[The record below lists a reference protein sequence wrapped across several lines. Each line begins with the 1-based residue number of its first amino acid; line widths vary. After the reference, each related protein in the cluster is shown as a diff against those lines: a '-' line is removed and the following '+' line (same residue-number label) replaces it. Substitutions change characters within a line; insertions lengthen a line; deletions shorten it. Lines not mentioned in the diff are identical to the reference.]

1 MPMYTYAA
9 MDGQG
14 KEQKGRIEAGNEN
27 EAASKLK
34 EQGLFPTNI
43 SEAKSS
49 GGGADKKK
57 SVKAKRAKS
66 KGMTL
71 NITFGAQ
78 KIKTKQLCTVTRQLA
93 TLLDAGLPLVRGIR
107 TLEKQAKEPALN
119 HVLNDVGNAVEGGLT
134 FSEALNGHP
143 KSFNKLYVNMIRAGE
158 ASGALEQVL
167 NRLAEFMEKSARLKS
182 KIKSA
187 LTYPLVV
194 LVIAL
199 TITSGLMVFIVPKF
213 AAIFSEMLSGEPLPG
228 LTAFVMKISD
238 FMTQQFL
245 LGVCIIVALVVIF
258 KMILKTKSGSYLFD
272 LIAINLPPFGGLV
285 TKTSV
290 ARFCSTLGTLMTS
303 GVSILNA
310 LQIVRD
316 TAGNEVVARAVQVVH
331 DAVKEGEGMTKPL
344 ESTQIFPA
352 MVVSMIEVGEET
364 GALPEMLSRI
374 SQTYEDE
381 VDDAVAAMTSLIE
394 PVMIVVL
401 AVVIGGI
408 VIALFLPLISLIE
421 NLGG

>member
-238 FMTQQFL
+238 FMTQQAI
-245 LGVCIIVALVVIF
+245 LGVCILVALVVIF

>member
-43 SEAKSS
+43 AEARTS
-49 GGGADKKK
+49 GGADKKK
-57 SVKAKRAKS
+57 GVKTKKAKK

-71 NITFGAQ
+71 NVTFGAQ

-93 TLLDAGLPLVRGIR
+93 TLLDAGLPLVRGLR

-187 LTYPLVV
+187 LTYPVVV

-199 TITSGLMVFIVPKF
+199 AITSGLMVFIVPKF
-213 AAIFSEMLSGEPLPG
+213 ATIFSEMLSGEPLPG
-228 LTAFVMKISD
+228 LTAFVMAISD
-238 FMTQQFL
+238 FMTQKFL
-245 LGVCIIVALVVIF
+245 LGVCILVVLVVIF
-258 KMILKTKSGSYLFD
+258 KMVLKTKSGSYLFD
-272 LIAINLPPFGGLV
+272 LIAIKMPPFGGLV

-290 ARFCSTLGTLMTS
+290 ARFCSTLGTLMSS
-303 GVSILNA
+303 GVSVLNA

-374 SQTYEDE
+374 SVTYEDE
-381 VDDAVAAMTSLIE
+381 VDNAVEAMTSLIE

-421 NLGG
+421 KLGG

>member
-107 TLEKQAKEPALN
+107 TLEKQAKDPALN

-187 LTYPLVV
+187 LTYPVVV

-213 AAIFSEMLSGEPLPG
+213 ATIFSEMLSGEPLPD
-228 LTAFVMKISD
+228 LTAFVMAISD
-238 FMTQQFL
+238 FMTQRFL
-245 LGVCIIVALVVIF
+245 LGVCILIALFVMF
-258 KMILKTKSGSYLFD
+258 KMILKTKNGSYLFD
-272 LIAINLPPFGGLV
+272 LIAIKMPPFGGLV

-290 ARFCSTLGTLMTS
+290 ARFCSTLGTLMSS

-331 DAVKEGEGMTKPL
+331 DAVK
-344 ESTQIFPA
+344 
-352 MVVSMIEVGEET
+352 
-364 GALPEMLSRI
+364 
-374 SQTYEDE
+374 
-381 VDDAVAAMTSLIE
+381 
-394 PVMIVVL
+394 
-401 AVVIGGI
+401 
-408 VIALFLPLISLIE
+408 
-421 NLGG
+421 